1 MKKLMMAAV
10 VAAVACGCITNVKND
25 GGDACLQPSVV
36 KDIVH
41 EKYDIGTAP
50 VTGTEAISYIN
61 LGFFKIKWGASATHI
76 ADRAP
81 IGKVGL
87 FGKTPAQ
94 LAMNGAY
101 ANACEQGSCDS
112 IVGSRYK
119 IKEEDYFIFGTVRCE
134 ASGYPAKLKGVEL
147 IPACDGKGA
156 CKCGK

>member
-10 VAAVACGCITNVKND
+10 IASAACGCVTNIKND
-25 GGDACLQPSVV
+25 GGDACLAPKIE

-50 VTGTEAISYIN
+50 ITGTEAISYIK
-61 LGFFKIKWGASATHI
+61 LGFFTIKWGGSATHI
-76 ADRAP
+76 ANMAP
-81 IGKVGL
+81 IGNIGF
-87 FGKTPAQ
+87 FGKTPTQ

-101 ANACEQGSCDS
+101 ANACDQGNCDS

-119 IKEEDYFIFGTVRCE
+119 ITDDNYFVYGKVTCE

-147 IPACDGKGA
+147 IPACGGKGA
-156 CKCGK
+156 CKCCK